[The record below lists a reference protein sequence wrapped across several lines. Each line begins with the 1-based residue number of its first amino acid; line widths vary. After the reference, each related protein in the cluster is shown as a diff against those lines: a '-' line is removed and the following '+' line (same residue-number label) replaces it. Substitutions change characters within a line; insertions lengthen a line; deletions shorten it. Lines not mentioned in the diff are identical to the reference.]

1 MNVEIK
7 PDVTNKIG
15 IWKNLTVYQKQF
27 HIKTGQKIQEY
38 LKCIIFLV
46 SCRFSNQTVENSCW
60 TWIAFKSNV
69 RFKWW
74 FLDYVAQV

>member
-38 LKCIIFLV
+38 FKCIIFWYHAGFLIKRLKIV
-46 SCRFSNQTVENSCW
+46 VELESLLNQMFDLNDD
-60 TWIAFKSNV
+60 
-69 RFKWW
+69 
-74 FLDYVAQV
+74 FLTM